1 MNKKIYD
8 LTNPQKSIL
17 LTEEFYKGTNVNNIC
32 GTAIIENELN
42 FELLQK
48 AIYIFIK
55 NNDSFSLKLT
65 LNNNEAKQYLDD
77 NGNINIPIIDINSK
91 DELTALE
98 HKVMNKVFD
107 IYNDYLFSFTI
118 FRFKNNTG
126 GFIANVHH
134 LIGDSWTLGILANE
148 IVRIYSCIINGE
160 NVEQNSDFSYINYI
174 NSEKDYLESDKFK
187 KDKEYWNNVF
197 STIPEQASIP
207 SSKLNISSDDFSCVA
222 NRSIFNI
229 DKTIIDRINKF
240 CKSINI
246 SIFNFFM
253 AVYSIYISRVS
264 GLSDFVI
271 GTPILNR
278 TNFKEKRTTGMF
290 INTSPLRILID
301 DNIDFSTFA
310 SNIAKDS
317 LSMLRHQKYYYQSI
331 LEDLRKREPNLPNLY
346 NILISYQITKANV
359 EKGLTYT
366 TCWNFNGSCADDI
379 DIHLFDLNDSGSINI
394 AYDYKVSKY
403 EDVDISNFHNR
414 VLYIIEQ
421 ILSNANI
428 NVKDIEI
435 VTEKEKDIILN
446 KFNNTLKDFTFKNNI
461 IEIIKD
467 IAIKNPDKVAIED
480 ENTSITYGELV
491 NRVNKVSNYLITK
504 NNLNQNSNIG
514 IFTYRN
520 IDTIIGILAII
531 NINCTYVPI
540 DPEYPVDRINYM
552 IEQSKITTI
561 LSTNS
566 ACKNLVKFDFL
577 NFIPIDSTI
586 YMDYSNICNTT
597 FNYNNNNNLYIIF
610 TSGSTGKPKGVT
622 ITNKNMMNL
631 IFSEKYCSNIFSNN
645 NNHKILQFATMSF
658 DVSYQEIFSS
668 LLTASTLVLITDEER
683 KNISKLSNYIISKNI
698 DTLFIPPAYL
708 RLLVENPETIEK
720 FSKCV
725 KNIITAGEAL
735 LITNGINQL
744 LEHGIKIHNHYGP
757 AETHVATTYT
767 LDKPQTAVNVPI
779 GYPIANTSIYI
790 LDSANHLCPSNVKG
804 QIAISGACVGNG
816 YVNRA
821 DLTEQRFI
829 ADPFKPGNKMYLTGD
844 LGFYD
849 NSGCIHYI
857 GRSDF
862 QVKIN
867 GFRIELQEIDKVLS
881 NYTNITNCISI
892 VQLINN
898 KKYIITYYTG
908 TEEISENTL
917 KNYLKDFLPK
927 FMIPYKLVYL
937 DKLPLNNNGKIDRKH
952 LPTITLNL
960 SDDFMAPST
969 KTEIKLAKIWDDIFN
984 VEKISRNSDFFNI
997 GGDSLLAIK
1006 LCSRIL
1012 SDFGID
1018 ITVADVFKYPVLHEL
1033 AGFLDIHK
1041 KTNNSNC
1048 IAKSISMDSYPLS
1061 SAQERIYYATKLI
1074 DDNNITY
1081 NIPGALLFDTVLDK
1095 TKIKE
1100 AFCKLI
1106 EIHSSFRTCFKIIN
1120 NEPRQVL
1127 LDKVNFDIKIY
1138 NDTEKNISTIVD
1150 NFPKPF
1156 DLANAP
1162 LLRVCIY
1169 YLDNQKT
1176 LLLIDSHHIIL
1187 DGHSLNILIKEF
1199 CSLYLDN
1206 SIDRPTLDYVDYSV
1220 WEKDY
1225 LNSNEMKQAENYWV
1239 NKFKGTEIPSINLPY
1254 DYTSVSTHSYNGDQI
1269 NIKLPEELFNS
1280 LDNIAKEYNV
1290 SNYMLFLSMFY
1301 ILLYKYTSQNNIIV
1315 GTPVEN
1321 RNSVQ
1326 LDNMIGMFVN
1336 NIVLNAIIDAN
1347 KNFEDFLLDI
1357 KNMVLEALNYQ
1368 GYPYNMLVKNLS
1380 TNNNLFDVFFIY
1392 QNTYQEKVT
1401 LNNTP
1406 VEIIEANS
1414 HTAKFKLS
1422 LEIIP
1427 NVHTIKLNYCS
1438 DLFKKTTIENMLSNY
1453 INILKLVSNG
1463 FNDKIS
1469 NMNILSYETT
1479 HKILNIFN
1487 NTSLDYPK
1495 EKTIA
1500 QLFEEQVKKT
1510 PNSYA
1515 VIFKNQK
1522 LTYAELNKKANQL
1535 AWYLKA
1541 QGVKEH
1547 DIIGISMNRSSEI
1560 LLCMIA
1566 ILKLG
1571 AAYLPIDP
1579 TYPEH
1584 RVKYIINDSKVKIIL
1599 TKNNLVNVFSTMAN
1613 VIAVDLDKSPIYDSN
1628 LTHNLGNVGSA
1639 DNLAYLIYTS
1649 GSTGNPKGVMLTNRN
1664 VNNFIAGTCN
1674 KIDFK
1679 NYSTIV
1685 SVTTMCFDIFV
1696 LESLLPLENGL
1707 TVVMANED
1715 EQNIPSLLNK
1725 LCLENN
1731 VEMLQTTPSR
1741 MSLLMS
1747 DDNSL
1752 DYLKK
1757 LKCVMIGGEP
1767 FPSNLLNNLQK
1778 YSNLKIYNM
1787 YGPTETTVWSTIKDL
1802 TNTTH
1807 ITIGTPIAN
1816 TTCYILDKDLNLVP
1830 IGVAGEL
1837 YIGGDGVS
1845 NGYLN
1850 RESLTKEK
1858 FINNPYIKDDII
1870 YNTGDLASW
1879 NDNGEINCLGRSDFQ
1894 VKVRGL
1900 RIELGE
1906 IEKQML
1912 EYPGIIK
1919 SVVNV
1924 KNDNLDRQM
1933 LCGYFVANTRV
1944 SISDLR
1950 NHLSKYLP
1958 SYMIPS
1964 YLMQLDDFTYTP
1976 NGKVDKKALPAPKI
1990 EVNKTIIAPE
2000 TPLEKLIASLFEELL
2015 GVSPI
2020 SINDNFFEIG
2030 GDSILAL
2037 KLQMKL
2043 LNNNINISYSD
2054 IYRYNTVK
2062 ELAIKVESLQNT
2074 YNAVLDDEYDFTNIN
2089 SVLSNNISANL
2100 NNLVFNEIGNVL
2112 LTGSTGFLG
2121 IHILSYLLDNTKST
2135 VYCLIRKDPSTSVKD
2150 KLLNKLH
2157 YYFGEK
2163 YDNLIGNRII
2173 VINSDITRP
2182 DLGITDNKLQDL
2194 FNSIS
2199 CVINSAATVK
2209 HYGYY
2214 SNFEEINVNAVKY
2227 LVKYCKQFNKK
2238 LVQISTISVSGNTL
2252 TDLAINHQ
2260 SFTNTVYFDETSLYI
2275 GQDLSNLYVR
2285 SKYEAE
2291 KYVLQEIADNNL
2303 DALILRIGNI
2313 TNRASDGVFQLNYND
2328 NAFMHRIQALL
2339 ELKTI
2344 PDYILDNYVEFS
2356 PVDLVATAVVKS
2368 IQYSNNKMNVL
2379 HIYND
2384 NHVLIRDLIKL
2395 FDTEINVVSADKFK
2409 NILQKKLKENNKLI
2423 YITNDLDKDFKLV
2436 YYSNIKIKNSFTK
2449 DFFDKINF
2457 KWNTIDKKYISQML
2471 EELNKEEK

>member
-1 MNKKIYD
+1 MNRKFYD

-17 LTEEFYKGTNVNNIC
+17 LTEEFYKGTNINNIC
-32 GTAIIENELN
+32 GTAIIKNELN
-42 FELLQK
+42 FELLKK
-48 AIYIFIK
+48 AISLFIK

-65 LNNNEAKQYLDD
+65 LDNNEVKQYIGDIDTD
-77 NGNINIPIIDINSK
+77 NIAIVDIESK
-91 DELTALE
+91 DDLPKLE
-98 HKVMNKVFD
+98 NDIMSKVFD
-107 IYNDYLFSFTI
+107 VYDSNLFSFTI
-118 FRFKNNTG
+118 FRFKDNTG

-134 LIGDSWTLGILANE
+134 LIGDSWTLGIIANE
-148 IVRIYSCIINGE
+148 IVRIYSCIINGVDVDKSNE
-160 NVEQNSDFSYINYI
+160 NSYINYI
-174 NSEKDYLESDKFK
+174 NSEKEYLNSDKFK

-197 STIPEQASIP
+197 NTIPEQASIP
-207 SSKLNISSDDFSCVA
+207 SSKLKISNDDFSCKA

-229 DKTIIDRINKF
+229 DKSTIDKITEF

-246 SIFNFFM
+246 SVFNFFM

-278 TNFKEKRTTGMF
+278 TNFKEKHTTGMF
-290 INTSPLRILID
+290 INTSPLRVSID
-301 DNIDFSTFA
+301 DDIDFNTFA
-310 SNIAKDS
+310 SNIAKAS
-317 LSMLRHQKYYYQSI
+317 LSMLRHQKYYYQNI
-331 LEDLRKREPNLPNLY
+331 LEDLRNREPNLPNLY
-346 NILISYQITKANV
+346 SILISYQITKAST
-359 EKGLTYT
+359 EKGLSYT
-366 TCWNFNGSCADDI
+366 TRWNFNGTCADDI

-403 EDVDISNFHNR
+403 EDTDITSLHNR
-414 VLYIIEQ
+414 ILHIIEQ
-421 ILSNANI
+421 ILSTPSI
-428 NVKDIEI
+428 SIKDIEI
-435 VTEKEKDIILN
+435 VTNKEKNDILN
-446 KFNNTLKDFTFKNNI
+446 KFNNTNKDFHFKNNI
-461 IEIIKD
+461 IEVIKD
-467 IAIKNPDKVAIED
+467 IASSNPDKVAIEA
-480 ENTSITYGELV
+480 ENDWISYKDLID
-491 NRVNKVSNYLITK
+491 RVNKLSNYLITQ
-504 NNLNQNSNIG
+504 NDLNQNCNIG

-520 IDTIIGILAII
+520 IDTIVGILAII

-561 LSTNS
+561 LSTDS
-566 ACKNLVKFDFL
+566 SCKNLVEFDFL
-577 NFIPIDSTI
+577 KFIPIN
-586 YMDYSNICNTT
+586 YSLYKDCKTT
-597 FNYNNNNNLYIIF
+597 NNLSFNYNFDNNLYIIF

-622 ITNKNMMNL
+622 ITHKNMMNL
-631 IFSEKYCSNIFSNN
+631 IFHEKYCTDIFSNEG
-645 NNHKILQFATMSF
+645 NHKVLQFATMSF

-668 LLTASTLVLITDEER
+668 LLTGSTLVLISDEKR
-683 KNISKLSNYIISKNI
+683 KNIKKLSDYIAVKNI

-708 RLLVENPETIEK
+708 RLLTEDISTLEK
-720 FSKCV
+720 FSSCV

-735 LITNGINQL
+735 LITSGINKL
-744 LEHGIKIHNHYGP
+744 LSCGIKIHNHYGP

-767 LDKPQTAVNVPI
+767 LNEPQEAVNVPI
-779 GYPIANTSIYI
+779 GYPISNTSIYI
-790 LDSANHLCPSNVKG
+790 LDEANHLCPSNVKG
-804 QIAISGACVGNG
+804 QIAIAGACVGNG
-816 YVNRA
+816 YVNRD
-821 DLTEQRFI
+821 DLTKQRFI
-829 ADPFKPGNKMYLTGD
+829 SDPFVPGNKLYLTGD
-844 LGFYD
+844 LGFWD

-881 NYTNITNCISI
+881 TFDTITNCISV
-892 VQLINN
+892 VQIINN
-898 KKYIITYYTG
+898 KKYIITYYCG
-908 TEEISENTL
+908 TKKFSENEL
-917 KNYLKDFLPK
+917 KNYLNDFLPK
-927 FMIPYKLVYL
+927 FMIPYRLVYL
-937 DKLPLNNNGKIDRKH
+937 DKLPLNNNGKIDRKK
-952 LPTITLNL
+952 LPNVDLNF
-960 SDDFMAPST
+960 SDEFVAPT
-969 KTEIKLAKIWDDIFN
+969 TETEIKLAKIWDEIFN
-984 VEKISRNSDFFNI
+984 VEKISNTSDFFNI

-1012 SDFGID
+1012 SDFDID
-1018 ITVADVFKYPVLHEL
+1018 ITVADVFKYPVLQDL
-1033 AGFLDIHK
+1033 AKFLDSHK
-1041 KTNNSNC
+1041 KST
-1048 IAKSISMDSYPLS
+1048 AKNLISKCAHMNSYPLS
-1061 SAQERIYYATKLI
+1061 SAQKRIYYATKLI

-1081 NIPGALLFDTVLDK
+1081 NIPGALLFNAILEK
-1095 TKIKE
+1095 EKIID
-1100 AFCKLI
+1100 AFNKLI
-1106 EIHSSFRTCFKIIN
+1106 NIHASFRTCFRIIN
-1120 NEPRQVL
+1120 NEPRQVV
-1127 LDKVNFDIKIY
+1127 LDKVNFDIETY
-1138 NDTEKNISTIVD
+1138 YDTEKNMQSIVD

-1187 DGHSLNILIKEF
+1187 DGHSLNILIKDF
-1199 CSLYLDN
+1199 CSLYLNN
-1206 SIDRPTLDYVDYSV
+1206 SIDIPSIEYIDYSV
-1220 WEKDY
+1220 WEENY
-1225 LNSNEMKQAENYWV
+1225 LNTPEIKSAENYWL
-1239 NKFKGTEIPSINLPY
+1239 NKFKDSEIPSINLPF
-1254 DYTSVSTHSYNGDQI
+1254 DYNATANRSYNGDQI
-1269 NIKLPEELFNS
+1269 NICLPENLFAS
-1280 LDNIAKEYNV
+1280 LDMVAKNNNV
-1290 SNYMLFLSMFY
+1290 SNYMLFLTMFY
-1301 ILLYKYTSQNNIIV
+1301 ILLYKYTSQNKIIV

-1321 RNSVQ
+1321 RASEELNNI
-1326 LDNMIGMFVN
+1326 LGMFVN
-1336 NIVLNAIIDAN
+1336 NIVLDSTIDSN
-1347 KNFEDFLLDI
+1347 KTFTEFLLDV
-1357 KNMVLEALNYQ
+1357 KDMVLNALKYQ
-1368 GYPYNMLVKNLS
+1368 AYPYNLLVKNLS
-1380 TNNNLFDVFFIY
+1380 TNNNLFDVFFVY

-1401 LNNTP
+1401 LGNIP
-1406 VEIIEANS
+1406 LEIVESNS
-1414 HTAKFKLS
+1414 HTAKFTLS

-1427 NVHTIKLNYCS
+1427 NSHTIKLNYCS
-1438 DLFKKTTIENMLSNY
+1438 DLFQKSTMEHILSNY
-1453 INILKLVSNG
+1453 VNILKLVSNG
-1463 FNDKIS
+1463 FNDKIC
-1469 NMNILSYETT
+1469 NMNILSSKETNQ
-1479 HKILNIFN
+1479 LLYDFN
-1487 NTSLDYPK
+1487 NTKLEYSK

-1500 QLFEEQVKKT
+1500 QLFEEQVEKT

-1515 VIFKNQK
+1515 VIFKDKK
-1522 LTYAELNKKANQL
+1522 LTYDELNKKANQL
-1535 AWYLKA
+1535 AWYLKN

-1584 RVKYIINDSKVKIIL
+1584 RVEYIINDSKVRIIL
-1599 TKNNLVNVFSTMAN
+1599 TKNNLINVFSKMAN
-1613 VIAVDLDKSPIYDSN
+1613 VIAVDLEDSPIYNSD
-1628 LTHNLGNVGSA
+1628 LTYNLGNLGSA

-1664 VNNFIAGTCN
+1664 VNNFITGTCN

-1679 NYSTIV
+1679 KYSTIV

-1707 TVVMANED
+1707 TVIIANED
-1715 EQNIPSLLNK
+1715 EQNIPTLLNK

-1747 DDNSL
+1747 DASSL
-1752 DYLKK
+1752 EYLKQ

-1767 FPSNLLNNLQK
+1767 FPSNLLTDLQK

-1802 TNTTH
+1802 TNTSN

-1816 TTCYILDKDLNLVP
+1816 TTCYILDKDLNMVP
-1830 IGVAGEL
+1830 IGVPGEL

-1850 RESLTKEK
+1850 RENLTKEK
-1858 FINNPYIKDDII
+1858 FINNPFVKNDII

-1894 VKVRGL
+1894 VKIRGL

-1924 KNDNLDRQM
+1924 KKDNLDRQM

-1950 NHLSKYLP
+1950 DHLSRYLP
-1958 SYMIPS
+1958 NYMVPS
-1964 YLMQLDDFTYTP
+1964 YLMQLDDFNYTP
-1976 NGKVDKKALPAPKI
+1976 NGKIDKKALPTPKI
-1990 EVNKTIIAPE
+1990 EVSKTIIAPE
-2000 TPLEKLIASLFEELL
+2000 TSLEKLIASLFEELL

-2062 ELAIKVESLQNT
+2062 ELALKIETIQNT
-2074 YNAVLDDEYDFTNIN
+2074 YKAVLDDEYDFTNIN
-2089 SVLSNNISANL
+2089 SVLSNNISDNL
-2100 NNLVFNEIGNVL
+2100 DNINFHEIGNVL

-2121 IHILSYLLDNTKST
+2121 AHILSYLLDNTDSI

-2150 KLLNKLH
+2150 KLLKKLS

-2163 YDNLIGNRII
+2163 YHDLIGNRII
-2173 VINSDITRP
+2173 VINSDITKP
-2182 DLGITDNKLQDL
+2182 DLGLTDNKLQDL
-2194 FNSIS
+2194 FSNIS

-2227 LVKYCKQFNKK
+2227 LVKYCEQFNKK

-2260 SFTNTVYFDETSLYI
+2260 TFKSDVYFDETSLYI
-2275 GQDLSNLYVR
+2275 GQDLSNLYVK

-2291 KYVLQEIADNNL
+2291 KYILQEIYDNNL

-2313 TNRASDGVFQLNYND
+2313 TNRASDGVFQYNSNE

-2339 ELKTI
+2339 ELKMI

-2368 IQYSNNKMNVL
+2368 IQYVNKSINVL
-2379 HIYND
+2379 HIYNY
-2384 NHVLIRDLIKL
+2384 NHVFIRDLINL
-2395 FDTEINVVSADKFK
+2395 FDTKIDIVSSDTFK
-2409 NILQKKLKENNKLI
+2409 NVLQKKLKENNKLI

-2436 YYSNIKIKNSFTK
+2436 YYSNIKIRNNLSK
-2449 DFFDKINF
+2449 DFFNKINF
-2457 KWNTIDKKYISQML
+2457 TWNIIDKKYISQML
-2471 EELNKEEK
+2471 EELTKEEK